1 MSFLCLFLCGFLWM
15 FFHVV
20 LLSSLSVVSFAFYV
34 VVVFWLIVNF
44 IFALGFFFFFFFFCW

>member
-1 MSFLCLFLCGFLWM
+1 M
-15 FFHVV
+15 V

-44 IFALGFFFFFFFFCW
+44 IFAIGLLFFCLFFCCW